1 MKFHPDKVKLQ
12 ANETMETMNDRF
24 VEMTKA
30 YKVLTDEEVR
40 NNYMLY
46 GHPDGKQS
54 YSIGIALPQWI
65 VAAENTY
72 YVLAVY
78 GFIFGIILPYTVGKW
93 WYGTKKHTKDGV
105 ITESAGSLFKV
116 YELVI
121 NEERLVEMLALGEE
135 YKELAQ
141 EWGHIDNATV
151 EKKIKKFIPPYYF
164 HRLQEMDAGPR
175 RQALGLLYAY
185 LYRVDLDSE
194 KLEMGMLEGSSAK
207 LVNKC

>member
-1 MKFHPDKVKLQ
+1 MQYHPDK
-12 ANETMETMNDRF
+12 ANPTGNETLESLNNRF

-105 ITESAGSLFKV
+105 ITDSAGSLFRAYDQV
-116 YELVI
+116 TDER
-121 NEERLVEMLALGEE
+121 RLVEVLPLGEE
-135 YKELAQ
+135 YKELVK
-141 EWGHIDNATV
+141 EWRGLGEDASV
-151 EKKIKKFIPPYYF
+151 EKNIQNVIGERSFR
-164 HRLQEMDAGPR
+164 RLQEIEVESR
-175 RQALGLLYAY
+175 RRALGLLWAY
-185 LYRVDLDSE
+185 LYRVNLGTD
-194 KLEMGMLEGSSAK
+194 KLENGTFL
-207 LVNKC
+207 L